1 MSARGGRFGWRT
13 MIDMSASAHK
23 SGELRRDL
31 AVAAAGR
38 GGGRVLCVVLLT
50 ASLGACAAKAQVRS
64 EVEVP
69 LLDPPPPPPRVVV
82 AYVDPEPLPVAPP
95 AEPVSPSRPAPR
107 PPRPEQRPE
116 PATTAP
122 EIVES
127 LPRPAPPPSLTLTP
141 TPGTE
146 AQTVTAIR
154 DLMGRAARDLSR
166 VNAGALNS
174 DGRSQYDTA
183 RRFLE
188 QAEDALKVRNIV
200 FAGRLA
206 DKAAT
211 MAAILVR

>member
-1 MSARGGRFGWRT
+1 MNT
-13 MIDMSASAHK
+13 MRA
-23 SGELRRDL
+23 
-31 AVAAAGR
+31 
-38 GGGRVLCVVLLT
+38 LCVVLLT

-69 LLDPPPPPPRVVV
+69 LLDPPPPPPRVVA
-82 AYVDPEPLPVAPP
+82 AYPEPEPLPIAPT
-95 AEPVSPSRPAPR
+95 AEPVIPSKPIPKA
-107 PPRPEQRPE
+107 PRPEQRTE
-116 PATTAP
+116 PATAAP
-122 EIVES
+122 EPVEAS
-127 LPRPAPPPSLTLTP
+127 VAPTPPPALTLTLS
-141 TPGTE
+141 PGSE

-166 VNAGALNS
+166 VNAGALNR

-188 QAEDALKVRNIV
+188 QAEDALKAHNIV

>member
-1 MSARGGRFGWRT
+1 MKT
-13 MIDMSASAHK
+13 MRA
-23 SGELRRDL
+23 
-31 AVAAAGR
+31 
-38 GGGRVLCVVLLT
+38 LCVVLLT

-69 LLDPPPPPPRVVV
+69 LLDPPPPPPRIV
-82 AYVDPEPLPVAPP
+82 AAYPEPEPLPITPT
-95 AEPVSPSRPAPR
+95 AEPVTLAKPAPKA
-107 PPRPEQRPE
+107 PRPEQRPE
-116 PATTAP
+116 PATAVP
-122 EIVES
+122 EPVEAA
-127 LPRPAPPPSLTLTP
+127 LPPAPPPALTLTLS
-141 TPGTE
+141 PGSE

-166 VNAGALNS
+166 VNAGALNR

-188 QAEDALKVRNIV
+188 QAEDALKAHNIV

>member
-1 MSARGGRFGWRT
+1 
-13 MIDMSASAHK
+13 MIHM
-23 SGELRRDL
+23 
-31 AVAAAGR
+31 
-38 GGGRVLCVVLLT
+38 RVVCVVLLT

-69 LLDPPPPPPRVVV
+69 LLDPPPPPPRMV
-82 AYVDPEPLPVAPP
+82 ASYPEPEPLPLTPA
-95 AEPVSPSRPAPR
+95 AEPVAQAKPAPR

-116 PATTAP
+116 PVNATP
-122 EIVES
+122 EPVES
-127 LPRPAPPPSLTLTP
+127 IPRPAPPPSLTLTP
-141 TPGTE
+141 IPGSE

-154 DLMGRAARDLSR
+154 ELMQRATRDLSR
-166 VNAGALNS
+166 VNAGALNR
-174 DGRSQYDTA
+174 DGRSQYETA

-188 QAEDALKVRNIV
+188 QAEDALNARNIV

>member
-1 MSARGGRFGWRT
+1 
-13 MIDMSASAHK
+13 MIHMRA
-23 SGELRRDL
+23 
-31 AVAAAGR
+31 
-38 GGGRVLCVVLLT
+38 LCVVLLT

-69 LLDPPPPPPRVVV
+69 LLDPPPPPPRMV
-82 AYVDPEPLPVAPP
+82 AAYPEPEPLPIAPV
-95 AEPVSPSRPAPR
+95 AEPVAQAKPVPK

-116 PATTAP
+116 PVNATP
-122 EIVES
+122 EPVES
-127 LPRPAPPPSLTLTP
+127 IPRPAPPPSLTLTP
-141 TPGTE
+141 TPGSE

-154 DLMGRAARDLSR
+154 ELMQRAKADLSR
-166 VNAGALNS
+166 VNAGALNR
-174 DGRSQYDTA
+174 DGRSQYETA

-188 QAEDALKVRNIV
+188 QAEDALTARNIV